1 MVLCL
6 RVNIIQLLCQIMT
19 KKGLSGVFGYGVV
32 DFGVVLG
39 YI

>member
-19 KKGLSGVFGYGVV
+19 KMDFFGVLGRGVV

>member
-1 MVLCL
+1 MALCL
-6 RVNIIQLLCQIMT
+6 RVNIIQLPCQIMT
-19 KKGLSGVFGYGVV
+19 KMGLSGVFSHGVV

>member
-19 KKGLSGVFGYGVV
+19 KMDVFGVLEHGVV